1 MTFGHFLKLAFDG
14 LLLALIIGFIGWFF
28 IRTIAKSENPKL
40 LTFKWV
46 LTVAIAAAVTVIVR
60 PLVKAGGS
68 AVAFAI
74 PVATVAGI
82 ILAVV
87 WRRNIAELI
96 AAPFGNLYTGGATAP
111 EPKPVYS
118 PALAL
123 RNRGNYQEAFNSVRK
138 ELEKFPGDFEGQM
151 LLADIQA
158 ENLNDLPGAALTIE
172 RIFNQPEHPPRNIAV
187 ALNTLTDWYLKFNQ
201 DRDAARETLQRII
214 DRFPDSEFSLLAA
227 QRIASLA
234 STEHLLAPHDRK
246 KFTVVEGVQN
256 LGLLDPKFHPQPAS
270 VDAAKQAAELVTHL
284 QSHPL
289 DGEAREKLAIIYADH
304 YNRLDLATDQLEQL
318 INHPN
323 QPPKRVAHWLN
334 LLTDLQIRHGA
345 TYETA
350 RATLQRIVDLSPGS
364 ASSEVAATRIAHLKL
379 ELKAKQAN
387 STVKLGSYEQDIGL
401 KSK

>member
-1 MTFGHFLKLAFDG
+1 MPAGHLLKLAFDG
-14 LLLALIIGFIGWFF
+14 LLLVLIIGFIGWFF

-151 LLADIQA
+151 LLGH
-158 ENLNDLPGAALTIE
+158 PGGKSQ
-172 RIFNQPEHPPRNIAV
+172 RPPR
-187 ALNTLTDWYLKFNQ
+187 
-201 DRDAARETLQRII
+201 RG
-214 DRFPDSEFSLLAA
+214 
-227 QRIASLA
+227 
-234 STEHLLAPHDRK
+234 PHHR
-246 KFTVVEGVQN
+246 
-256 LGLLDPKFHPQPAS
+256 
-270 VDAAKQAAELVTHL
+270 THL
-284 QSHPL
+284 QSAGTSAAQYRRRPEH
-289 DGEAREKLAIIYADH
+289 
-304 YNRLDLATDQLEQL
+304 T
-318 INHPN
+318 
-323 QPPKRVAHWLN
+323 
-334 LLTDLQIRHGA
+334 HG
-345 TYETA
+345 
-350 RATLQRIVDLSPGS
+350 LVF
-364 ASSEVAATRIAHLKL
+364 EV
-379 ELKAKQAN
+379 
-387 STVKLGSYEQDIGL
+387 
-401 KSK
+401 